1 MLSVFM
7 FKSVR
12 VGLVN
17 LLPCYVKSVLLPSQ
31 REMCRGG
38 TWQYGLVCVSSY
50 SVFRVKGERRHYCL
64 LLVCFATAL
73 ADRDTHGRAVY
84 GTRVLAFPASN

>member
-1 MLSVFM
+1 MLCVFM

-12 VGLVN
+12 VGLVH

-38 TWQYGLVCVSSY
+38 TWQYGLACVSSY
-50 SVFRVKGERRHYCL
+50 SVFRVKGE
-64 LLVCFATAL
+64 
-73 ADRDTHGRAVY
+73 
-84 GTRVLAFPASN
+84 